1 MATPSRLK
9 LPPLDEEASSANW
22 SLVAWAKNAGAHRVV
37 AAAISHQAGSDDS
50 AAALKLLRGFKSRA
64 DVERM
69 LNNAA
74 VIGSLVDVV
83 WEETE
88 RLQQAAAATNEEV
101 SDKFA
106 GAIELKYDTLVRATR
121 RENTRASNPSDSCTR
136 ATMTPEL

>member
-1 MATPSRLK
+1 MATPSKLK
-9 LPPLDEEASSANW
+9 LPPRHKEASSANW
-22 SLVAWAKNAGAHRVV
+22 SLEAWAETTGAHRVV
-37 AAAISHQAGSDDS
+37 AAAICLQAGSDDS

-74 VIGSLVDVV
+74 VIGSLIDVV

-88 RLQQAAAATNEEV
+88 SLQQAAAATNEEV

-106 GAIELKYDTLVRATR
+106 GAIELKYDTLVRAT
-121 RENTRASNPSDSCTR
+121 
-136 ATMTPEL
+136 